1 MARIILENDHANAD
15 ISKKQTV
22 TTGFISDRDI
32 LKKRSKKYFDL
43 IAGLDAKTLTDTK
56 GMDDLMKAI
65 REEFGTAELASLPLG
80 IVAKCFLGHPY
91 EVHTLDLSG
100 SQIIKH
106 YKIAETMEADFEKAR
121 TVARHNAYAMVEVYK
136 DKMILIREDGTA
148 TKL

>member
-1 MARIILENDHANAD
+1 MSKIILSNEAAN
-15 ISKKQTV
+15 IYTGSKQILSA
-22 TTGFISDRDI
+22 GFVSDRDI
-32 LKKRSKKYFDL
+32 LKKRSKKYLDL

-56 GMDDLMKAI
+56 GMDELMKAI
-65 REEFGTAELASLPLG
+65 QEEFGMVELASLPLG

-106 YKIAETMEADFEKAR
+106 YKTGETMEADFEKAR
-121 TVARHNAYAMVEVYK
+121 VVARHHAYALVEVYT
-136 DKMILIREDGTA
+136 DKMILVRDDGTV